1 MTFYLSAYRADPAAD
16 YLFARVRR
24 APQEIEPDLQIGL
37 HVVYLQADKHL
48 VTLYPWG
55 KTYPVTDAEWER
67 WSQLKEADGISM
79 ENTGICYCFYQASAG
94 EATLVT
100 GLACNTN
107 CLMCPV
113 SEGSRRHAKLTPLAE
128 LQEQLRYFGTDLPHI
143 TITGGEPT
151 LLRMDL
157 LEVFHTAKRLCP
169 CAELL
174 LLTNGRAFAV
184 APYAQALG
192 QLLTAQDQIAIP
204 IHGSTGALH
213 DAITQVP
220 GSWQQ
225 TMQGLHHLAKSPVRI
240 EIRIVVSKQ
249 NLSDVDAI
257 VDLVLGLPRVTVVH
271 FIGLEMCGNAIKNKD
286 LIWVDYSQAAAACEA
301 GIQKLMAAG
310 IDVGLY
316 NFPLCAVRHQD
327 WTLCRNSISDYKIR
341 YAPACASC
349 SVQSICSGVF
359 DSTLSTGCFHPR
371 PILG

>member
-1 MTFYLSAYRADPAAD
+1 
-16 YLFARVRR
+16 
-24 APQEIEPDLQIGL
+24 
-37 HVVYLQADKHL
+37 
-48 VTLYPWG
+48 
-55 KTYPVTDAEWER
+55 
-67 WSQLKEADGISM
+67 
-79 ENTGICYCFYQASAG
+79 
-94 EATLVT
+94 
-100 GLACNTN
+100 
-107 CLMCPV
+107 
-113 SEGSRRHAKLTPLAE
+113 
-128 LQEQLRYFGTDLPHI
+128 
-143 TITGGEPT
+143 
-151 LLRMDL
+151 MDL
-157 LEVFHTAKRLCP
+157 LEVFRTAKRLCP

-204 IHGSTGALH
+204 IHGSTGPLH

-286 LIWVDYSQAAAACEA
+286 LIWVDYPQAAAACEA